1 MLTLCID
8 TAYKYLTVALLK
20 EDGILEAISFECFK
34 RQSEEVFVALNELFK
49 KAGVKKSDIDSVCIS
64 SGPGSYT
71 GVRIAMT
78 IAKVLCQIRKIELYR
93 ISTLCLYAGN
103 RENTMVVMD
112 ARAKRAYVG
121 IYDRG
126 RCIMSDRAMELDRIK
141 PEDCEVVLDGELV
154 GRDNVIPDIPA
165 CFLATRDIWEK
176 VEEINYLAPEYL
188 KESDAYY
195 R

>member
-93 ISTLCLYAGN
+93 ISTLRLYAGN

-121 IYDRG
+121 IYDKD
-126 RCIMSDRAMELDRIK
+126 RCLMSDRALELEKIDTK
-141 PEDCEVVLDGELV
+141 DCNVILDGELV
-154 GRDNVIPDIPA
+154 GKENTVPDIPA
-165 CFLATRDIWEK
+165 CFLATKEVWEK
-176 VEEINYLAPEYL
+176 VDEVNFLAPEYL
-188 KESDAYY
+188 KESNAYY